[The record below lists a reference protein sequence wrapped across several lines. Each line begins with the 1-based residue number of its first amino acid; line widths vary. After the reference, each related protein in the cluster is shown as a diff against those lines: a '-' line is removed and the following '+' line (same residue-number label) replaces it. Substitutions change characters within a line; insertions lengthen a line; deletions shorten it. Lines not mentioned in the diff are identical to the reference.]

1 MRCLTC
7 VCKVAWRAAP
17 LPLNAPPRPLCPPP
31 PPPPPPSVGRDL
43 LSIPETR
50 ADWWTFYERHL
61 KQRVDAGSLKLSL
74 VNSDRLA

>member
-1 MRCLTC
+1 M
-7 VCKVAWRAAP
+7 
-17 LPLNAPPRPLCPPP
+17 
-31 PPPPPPSVGRDL
+31 GRDL